1 MRSVCFVLVFCI
13 AAVMVSSAQTFMSV
27 ASFDFTNGSAPS
39 NPLVQATN
47 GNLYGTT
54 NQGGANS
61 TSGGTVFE
69 YDPSTSELTSLYS
82 FCSETNCADGFRPNG
97 GLVQATNGNLYGTT
111 SYGGVNCQE
120 QLGCGTI
127 FEVTATGA
135 VNTIYS
141 FCSQPNCTD
150 GRYPMAG
157 LVQASNGNLYG
168 TTYKGGNAGVGTV
181 FEITPAGTLTTR
193 YSFCSQANCTDGEY
207 PVTPLIQAAS
217 GLLYGTT
224 AWGGTSND
232 GTAFR
237 ITEKG
242 KFTTLHSFDGA
253 DGRLLEAGLVQ
264 ATNKKFYGT
273 AVYGGANGEGTVFE
287 MTAAGKVTPLY
298 SFCSQTNCADGETPQ
313 AGLVQGANGDLY
325 GTTALGGVNVSEQ
338 FCSGTTCG
346 TIFEITSTGKF
357 KFTSL
362 YSFCSQANCAD
373 GVTPQAAMVQA
384 TDGSLY
390 GTTSSGGAY
399 GPGSL
404 FSLSF

>member
-27 ASFDFTNGSAPS
+27 ASFDYTNGSAPS

-168 TTYKGGNAGVGTV
+168 TT
-181 FEITPAGTLTTR
+181 
-193 YSFCSQANCTDGEY
+193 
-207 PVTPLIQAAS
+207 
-217 GLLYGTT
+217 
-224 AWGGTSND
+224 
-232 GTAFR
+232 
-237 ITEKG
+237 
-242 KFTTLHSFDGA
+242 
-253 DGRLLEAGLVQ
+253 
-264 ATNKKFYGT
+264 
-273 AVYGGANGEGTVFE
+273 
-287 MTAAGKVTPLY
+287 
-298 SFCSQTNCADGETPQ
+298 
-313 AGLVQGANGDLY
+313 
-325 GTTALGGVNVSEQ
+325 
-338 FCSGTTCG
+338 
-346 TIFEITSTGKF
+346 
-357 KFTSL
+357 
-362 YSFCSQANCAD
+362 
-373 GVTPQAAMVQA
+373 
-384 TDGSLY
+384 
-390 GTTSSGGAY
+390 
-399 GPGSL
+399 
-404 FSLSF
+404 